1 MHACTSE
8 NDSINKSGSLY
19 DPSDSKTDSEE
30 ESESE
35 KVNKSKEENTMSS
48 VECNSSLDLSIKFS
62 SSFNVPGNSAC
73 DDKGL
78 TTESSQLKNIKKHFC
93 FYCKKF
99 HTQIARH
106 LEMKHALEED
116 VQEFMSY
123 KKGSSER
130 KRAISVIRKKG
141 DFELLVKKNLNKGKI
156 VVPVRRPVDKDK
168 CLATK
173 FAVCPACKGLYTK
186 NNIRHHIAKCPQHE
200 NNSSRGIMTNFRIAV
215 GRVHQ
220 KACIVLRQEVI
231 PHMAEDDVNKNSKI
245 TDFASLYDPVHY
257 HFLIDSID
265 EFAGMNKRTGHYK
278 IAGNATEITKHIKKI
293 GELLQAEYIIENDVE
308 KKTKVDN
315 FLSLCKLGFSNVINK
330 TAMETLVA
338 RQREK
343 VIELPSTTDILHLS
357 QYLDALIDKYY
368 KDLKNGIRII
378 HGENDEDYKNLTA
391 DEQKAAQEY
400 VRIVIRGKLNK
411 NVPILL
417 TKSWYKAIKLIIR
430 HRHNA
435 GVSKRNPYVFGL
447 DGLSDQSFLSATK
460 LLNEFS
466 KKCGADKPE
475 TLRGTPLRK
484 HAATKCAQ
492 FGLDE
497 ANTANFAKFMGHDI
511 NIHKN
516 VYRQPVVKTDILGI
530 SKVLERAQKPVEVST
545 MNDIIASESPVMYN
559 GDTTDDPRTIDPRQ
573 LIRRQLILTT
583 IDPSTIDPSDSEIIG
598 KLPEHNHIANVTTIE
613 AKKVNVQLKKKG

>member
-1 MHACTSE
+1 MFFFSQTGTSE

-231 PHMAEDDVNKNSKI
+231 PHMAEDDVVRCIRFDLALILYGNELCLRHRKEYRHKLIRSNLRLCGRFLLFLQNKNSKI

-378 HGENDEDYKNLTA
+378 HGE
-391 DEQKAAQEY
+391 
-400 VRIVIRGKLNK
+400 
-411 NVPILL
+411 
-417 TKSWYKAIKLIIR
+417 S
-430 HRHNA
+430 
-435 GVSKRNPYVFGL
+435 
-447 DGLSDQSFLSATK
+447 
-460 LLNEFS
+460 
-466 KKCGADKPE
+466 
-475 TLRGTPLRK
+475 
-484 HAATKCAQ
+484 
-492 FGLDE
+492 
-497 ANTANFAKFMGHDI
+497 
-511 NIHKN
+511 
-516 VYRQPVVKTDILGI
+516 
-530 SKVLERAQKPVEVST
+530 
-545 MNDIIASESPVMYN
+545 
-559 GDTTDDPRTIDPRQ
+559 
-573 LIRRQLILTT
+573 
-583 IDPSTIDPSDSEIIG
+583 
-598 KLPEHNHIANVTTIE
+598 
-613 AKKVNVQLKKKG
+613 